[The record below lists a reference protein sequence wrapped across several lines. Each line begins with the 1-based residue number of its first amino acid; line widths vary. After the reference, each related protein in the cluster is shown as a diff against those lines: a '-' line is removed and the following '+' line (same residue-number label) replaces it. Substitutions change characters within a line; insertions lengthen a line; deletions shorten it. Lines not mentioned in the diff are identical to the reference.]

1 MINLLQRHAAFLRSF
16 HFVLSMCNFFGFV
29 VVVVVI
35 IIIVVVVFVVV
46 VVVVVVMV
54 VVVVL
59 SCCGSIFIVVPLSQV
74 VVAFNFSIRIHDTKA
89 LQTWLLQSMIFF

>member
-1 MINLLQRHAAFLRSF
+1 
-16 HFVLSMCNFFGFV
+16 
-29 VVVVVI
+29 
-35 IIIVVVVFVVV
+35 
-46 VVVVVVMV
+46 MV

-59 SCCGSIFIVVPLSQV
+59 SCCGSIFIVVPLNQV